1 LHACVF
7 HEKFGPDGLSSP
19 ARRSNV
25 KDERG
30 AGRQHFRRTPGPSI
44 HRTIF
49 GGIML
54 GIALGLGSAAV
65 GIGLGLLG
73 AGAGI
78 LLSDKTVKTA
88 RRELTA

>member
-1 LHACVF
+1 M
-7 HEKFGPDGLSSP
+7 S
-19 ARRSNV
+19 
-25 KDERG
+25 
-30 AGRQHFRRTPGPSI
+30 
-44 HRTIF
+44 
-49 GGIML
+49 

>member
-1 LHACVF
+1 
-7 HEKFGPDGLSSP
+7 
-19 ARRSNV
+19 
-25 KDERG
+25 
-30 AGRQHFRRTPGPSI
+30 
-44 HRTIF
+44 
-49 GGIML
+49 ML

-78 LLSDKTVKTA
+78 LLSDKTVKTG

>member
-1 LHACVF
+1 
-7 HEKFGPDGLSSP
+7 
-19 ARRSNV
+19 
-25 KDERG
+25 
-30 AGRQHFRRTPGPSI
+30 
-44 HRTIF
+44 
-49 GGIML
+49 ML

-88 RRELTA
+88 RMLSCL

>member
-1 LHACVF
+1 
-7 HEKFGPDGLSSP
+7 
-19 ARRSNV
+19 
-25 KDERG
+25 
-30 AGRQHFRRTPGPSI
+30 
-44 HRTIF
+44 
-49 GGIML
+49 ML

-88 RRELTA
+88 QRDLTA

>member
-1 LHACVF
+1 MSAEQV
-7 HEKFGPDGLSSP
+7 G
-19 ARRSNV
+19 SNFV
-25 KDERG
+25 G
-30 AGRQHFRRTPGPSI
+30 HLASI
-44 HRTIF
+44 HCTIF

-78 LLSDKTVKTA
+78 LLSDKTVKTG